1 MKPWLKLGSL
11 AATLA
16 LLSACSSGIQT
27 PEIETTFESQADGQF
42 YGRIVTSSDDA
53 EQYQSGSVSVSS
65 PDLDLGSSSSGATTV
80 GLRYIDITIPPGATI
95 TEAYISFIPAET
107 RSTAATFTFRGQGTS
122 STGTFSAVT
131 DDLSRRPL
139 TSASVTWNA
148 PTWTA
153 STTFP
158 SDGSARSADLKTIVQ
173 EVVSL
178 SGWASGSS
186 IAFFV
191 TGTGKRLAHSFES
204 TGKSPALFVKYTT
217 DTNPSPVPR
226 TDFPTK
232 VDPSF
237 SVTDIANTT
246 TRNYYNELLS
256 KIDADN
262 NVTSCLGIPE
272 DPGFVDTGNWNKV
285 ACSNNNYAYGRGL
298 QGHIGGLLDIF
309 RLTGDQRLLKE
320 VDRLMELAKD
330 QLGTFSGGSGYRQW
344 KPKLD
349 QGVSNTS
356 EWRKRFLD
364 DVIAHTLV
372 ARAAAALQENAGI
385 PGTSYGAH
393 AQEWKSYL
401 TGAGGYEK
409 KWQQEEGASF
419 PFIAAPP
426 YGLGQSRTWD
436 YGAANLAHIYI
447 NHIMYL
453 HYVGKLTSD
462 SRYTN
467 EASEMISNWTRLK
480 VDNVVDAYVWP
491 HATIV
496 PDSDDVDT
504 GRLVFASIVYSGYT
518 INAAIDLAL
527 DGQPFFDSETKMA
540 RFSRTV
546 SHHILDEAQFNSGN
560 LVDPYRGSVGSNRSE
575 WTRGTNCS
583 KATVP
588 KIFARSTDKCVDI
601 GGVRFF
607 DATSNNTPDLSSGA
621 YNYVS
626 AWPKKS
632 SLETLESSKIYTFH
646 AAARN
651 DSTQRQ
657 KDELR
662 YKGLKSFIFSRLWV
676 EGGYTLN

>member
-1 MKPWLKLGSL
+1 MKPWLKLGSVAL
-11 AATLA
+11 TLA
-16 LLSACSSGIQT
+16 LLAACSSGIQD
-27 PEIETTFESQADGQF
+27 TTEPTIGMQADSQF
-42 YGRIVTSSDDA
+42 YGRISTSSDDA
-53 EQYQSGSVSVSS
+53 EQYQSSSVSVSS
-65 PDLDLGSSSSGATTV
+65 SDLDLGSSSTGATTV

-131 DDLSRRPL
+131 NDLSRRPL
-139 TSASVTWNA
+139 TSASVTWSA
-148 PTWTA
+148 PAWTA

-158 SDGSARSADLKTIVQ
+158 GDGSGRSANLKTIVQ
-173 EVVSL
+173 EVVSR

-217 DTNPSPVPR
+217 GTNPPPGPR
-226 TDFPTK
+226 TGFPTK
-232 VDPSF
+232 VNPSF

-256 KIDADN
+256 KIDVDN
-262 NVTSCLGIPE
+262 NVTSCSSIPE
-272 DPGFVDTGNWNKV
+272 DSGFVDTGNWNKV
-285 ACSNNNYAYGRGL
+285 ACSNNNYVYGRGL
-298 QGHIGGLLDIF
+298 QNHIGGLLDIF

-320 VDRLMELAKD
+320 IDRLMELAKD

-344 KPKLD
+344 KPKLG
-349 QGVSNTS
+349 QGVSSAS

-364 DVIAHTLV
+364 DVLAHTLV
-372 ARAAAALQENAGI
+372 ARVAVALQENAGI

-409 KWQQEEGASF
+409 KWQQEEGTSF

-426 YGLGQSRTWD
+426 YGLGQSRTWN

-453 HYVGKLTSD
+453 HYVGKLTGD

-496 PDSDDVDT
+496 PDADDGDT
-504 GRLVFASIVYSGYT
+504 GRLRFAPIVYSGYT

-546 SHHILDEAQFNSGN
+546 SHHILDEVQFNNGD
-560 LVDPYRGSVGSNRSE
+560 LVDPYRNTIGSNRSN
-575 WTRGTNCS
+575 WKYGMNCNQTTPT
-583 KATVP
+583 KIIAT
-588 KIFARSTDKCVDI
+588 SSSKCVDI
-601 GGVRFF
+601 DGVRFF
-607 DATSNNTPDLSSGA
+607 EGSSANTPDLYSGA

-632 SLETLESSKIYTFH
+632 SLGTLESSKVYTFH

-651 DSTQRQ
+651 NSTQRQ

-662 YKGLKSFIFSRLWV
+662 YQGLKSFIFSRLWV